1 MIIENNQKDF
11 EKPDTG
17 TFLGTIIDVVDL
29 GKVQTTFNGQVR
41 EKVKIRIVWVLDKT
55 DSEGNPFR
63 VMRQVNA
70 SMNEKAALYELV
82 KGILGGAPPVP
93 FDDETLIGRSNQLVI
108 VKEPDLKTGK
118 VYANVKVILP
128 LPAGAIPPQAPQ
140 GFVRSKNKTQGQAVA
155 TSAAP
160 VVATANTVASTPTA
174 QPTVQ
179 GQANPAPTPQ
189 AAVAVDASF

>member
-179 GQANPAPTPQ
+179 GQVNPAPAPV
-189 AAVAVDASF
+189 AAVVDASF